1 MGLVTKFNLYTIPSP
16 KMRSGGRIF
25 TQDHFGDVLNAF
37 VEIVHE
43 AKNDPYAQYYIAFF
57 SEAGVNLS
65 LAELTYTK
73 DVADPAIFEPFR
85 SIPAVSDTTAS
96 KTLSEQCEEI
106 RALNPNGLRE
116 VYWTV
121 SVFLNEK
128 FAKWAVQLF
137 YSMLPQVSGL
147 KGANPVL
154 IYQAVTEPMLANMS
168 KAGGNTLGLD
178 PSKEP
183 VHLMH
188 ISSWWENASDDETMY
203 KFVHDFFDAVT
214 TEAKEKGVYNRWIYM
229 NYASEFQD
237 VIASYGDENK
247 ARLQSIANK
256 YDPQGVY
263 QTLQPGYFKLN
274 GPPTVYP
281 Y

>member
-1 MGLVTKFNLYTIPSP
+1 
-16 KMRSGGRIF
+16 MRGGSRIF
-25 TQDHFGDVLNAF
+25 TQDHFGDVLKAF
-37 VEIVHE
+37 VEVVHE
-43 AKNDPYAQYYIAFF
+43 ATSDPYAQYYIAFL
-57 SEAGVNLS
+57 SEDGANVA

-85 SIPAVSDTTAS
+85 AIPAVSDSTAS
-96 KTLSEQCEEI
+96 KTLSEQCEEVK
-106 RALNPNGLRE
+106 ALNPNGLRE

-121 SVFLNEK
+121 SALLNEE
-128 FAKWAVQLF
+128 FAHWAVELF

-154 IYQAVTEPMLANMS
+154 IYQAVTEPMLANMT

-178 PSKEP
+178 LSKGP

-188 ISSWWENASDDETMY
+188 IASWWENASDDGTMY
-203 KFVHDFFDAVT
+203 KFVHDFLEAVT
-214 TEAKEKGVYNRWIYM
+214 TEAKERGVYNRWIYM

-247 ARLQSIANK
+247 ARLQSIATK

-263 QTLQPGYFKLN
+263 QSLQPGYFKLN
-274 GPPTVYP
+274 RAPTAYP